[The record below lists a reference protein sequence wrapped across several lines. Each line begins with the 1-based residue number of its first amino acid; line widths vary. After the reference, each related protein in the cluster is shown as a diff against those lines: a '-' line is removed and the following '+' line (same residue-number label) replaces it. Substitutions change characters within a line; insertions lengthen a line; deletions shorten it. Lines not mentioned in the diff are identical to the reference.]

1 MIRINHRCF
10 ILRAC
15 SAALLWLGSASLLA
29 QPYPAK
35 PVRVIVPFG
44 AGGATDI
51 MARVMAARWQEVF
64 GQRFVVE
71 NRTGANGNIG
81 AEYVARS
88 PADGYTLLVLDLGSF
103 TSGPA
108 VTPNL
113 PFDPATDFTPVTLL
127 IGSPYGLAVTPSLPV
142 KNVAELLAWA
152 KANPGR
158 FNYATLGE
166 GSTSHL
172 AGLELAARAGTSFTF
187 VSYKG
192 GAQVLTEVAAGQ
204 AQALGLA
211 MLSTYPFVQGGKLKL
226 LAVMSRDRLAILPE
240 VPTVAESGH
249 PGFVAGQW
257 QAVYAPKGL
266 PPEIAERIRAESARF
281 LNAPETRKR
290 FADQGAEVMPGSG
303 EALAAFVAS
312 ERAKFTRLV
321 KEHKIKVE

>member
-1 MIRINHRCF
+1 MNRTTQGRRV
-10 ILRAC
+10 LRAC
-15 SAALLWLGSASLLA
+15 IAAWFSICATGA
-29 QPYPAK
+29 QAQAYPAK

-44 AGGATDI
+44 AGGATDT

-64 GQRFVVE
+64 GQRFLVE

-88 PADGYTLLVLDLGSF
+88 PADGYTLMVLDLGSF

-108 VTPNL
+108 VAPNL
-113 PFDPATDFTPVTLL
+113 PFDPATDFTPITLL

-142 KNVAELLAWA
+142 KNVPELLAWA
-152 KANPGR
+152 RANPGK

-172 AGLELAARAGTSFTF
+172 AGLELAARAGTSFAF
-187 VSYKG
+187 VPYKG
-192 GAQVLTEVAAGQ
+192 GAQVLTDVAAGQ

-211 MLSTYPFVQGGKLKL
+211 MLSTLPFVQGGKLKL
-226 LAVMSRDRLAILPE
+226 IAVMSRERMGILPE

-249 PGFVAGQW
+249 AGFVAGQW

-266 PPEIAERIRAESARF
+266 APEIAERIRAESARF
-281 LNAPETRKR
+281 LTAPETRKR
-290 FADQGAEVMPGSG
+290 FADQGAEVMPGSA
-303 EALAAFVAS
+303 ENLARFVAE

-321 KEHKIKVE
+321 KEHNIKVE